1 MRPGHARCGRRRP
14 MTATAAVVLASP
26 ERKRILRE
34 LLRLAE
40 SWSLDTRRPYRLR
53 RNLRKIPPNPI
64 REGEA

>member
-1 MRPGHARCGRRRP
+1 
-14 MTATAAVVLASP
+14 MTATTAIVLASP

-34 LLRLAE
+34 LLSLAE
-40 SWSLDTRRPYRLR
+40 PWSLDTRRLYRPR